1 MKLKGFILGL
11 ACFTLIPFSAFSI
24 KITDKNWDDSI
35 DIRSISSEPTLS
47 QDDNAIYIYS
57 DKELEDLS
65 IQIKDLSGNIVY
77 STIATVPAG
86 IEYPTAIGTL
96 PQGNYLFIITQGSK
110 YIVGHFTK

>member
-11 ACFTLIPFSAFSI
+11 LCFTLVPTSIFSI
-24 KITDKNWDDSI
+24 NVTDKNWGREDD
-35 DIRSISSEPTLS
+35 RSISSKPTLS

-96 PQGNYLFIITQGSK
+96 PQGDYLFVIAQGSK

>member
-1 MKLKGFILGL
+1 MKLKGLILGL
-11 ACFTLIPFSAFSI
+11 ICCTLVPTNILSI
-24 KITDKNWDDSI
+24 NVTDKNWGDLDN
-35 DIRSISSEPTLS
+35 RSAISSEPTLS

-96 PQGNYLFIITQGSK
+96 PQGDYLFVIAQGSK

>member
-1 MKLKGFILGL
+1 MKIKGLIVGL
-11 ACFTLIPFSAFSI
+11 LCFTLVPTNVFSI
-24 KITDKNWDDSI
+24 HVSDKNWGRVDD
-35 DIRSISSEPTLS
+35 RSISSEPTLS

-96 PQGNYLFIITQGSK
+96 PQGDYLFVIAQGSK

>member
-1 MKLKGFILGL
+1 MKLKGFILGIV
-11 ACFTLIPFSAFSI
+11 CFTLMPINVFSI
-24 KITDKNWDDSI
+24 NVTNKNWGDLDD
-35 DIRSISSEPTLS
+35 RSISSEPTLS

-96 PQGNYLFIITQGSK
+96 PQGEYLFVIAQGSK